1 MMKLWMI
8 GMMAFAMTITAAQ
21 AKEEA
26 AADAKQAK
34 KSKTEQDTT
43 LQEMT
48 LTGTVQKVEKKKK
61 DGTIMM
67 TWFILIDAEGNEMHL
82 PKGKVD
88 EFEGSM
94 VKITGTGIVNQK
106 KGKEIHILKTVD
118 KVEKLDTPA
127 AAK

>member
-1 MMKLWMI
+1 MKLWMI

-34 KSKTEQDTT
+34 KSKTEQD
-43 LQEMT
+43 T

-88 EFEGSM
+88 EFEGSR

-118 KVEKLDTPA
+118 KVEKLDNPA